1 MNDRFLSSLMTTVGA
16 MVAVGVMVAT
26 PAHAVT
32 IGVSSP
38 AVVPTP
44 ALLPG
49 LIGMGIAALR
59 QRQAEQRK
67 P

>member
-1 MNDRFLSSLMTTVGA
+1 
-16 MVAVGVMVAT
+16 MVAVGATVAAGLIVT
-26 PAHAVT
+26 APAQA
-32 IGVSSP
+32 GVSSEP
-38 AVVPTP
+38 APPSNPEAVPTP

-59 QRQAEQRK
+59 QRQEKERE

>member
-1 MNDRFLSSLMTTVGA
+1 
-16 MVAVGVMVAT
+16 MVAT
-26 PAHAVT
+26 PAHAAT

>member
-1 MNDRFLSSLMTTVGA
+1 
-16 MVAVGVMVAT
+16 MVAVGATVAAGLIVT
-26 PAHAVT
+26 APAQA
-32 IGVSSP
+32 GVSEP
-38 AVVPTP
+38 APPSNPDTVPTP

-59 QRQAEQRK
+59 QRQEKERE